1 MSRLLFFSR
10 VAFLCNIC
18 FLITFIIRYVP
29 VLKEGFFVSTVIV
42 IGLVMS
48 IVINVIV
55 NVVYLVI
62 VVTGKPVRHYVP
74 LWLVLTNFLFFVLQ
88 VILLIK

>member
-18 FLITFIIRYVP
+18 FLATFIIRFVP
-29 VLKEGFFVSTVIV
+29 ALKEAFFVSTIVI

-48 IVINVIV
+48 IVINVMV
-55 NVVYLVI
+55 NLFCLLMVM
-62 VVTGKPVRHYVP
+62 TRKPLRRYVP
-74 LWLVLTNFLFFVLQ
+74 MWMMITNFLFFVFQ

>member
-18 FLITFIIRYVP
+18 FLVTFIIRFVP
-29 VLKEGFFVSTVIV
+29 ALKEAFFVSTIVI

-48 IVINVIV
+48 IVINVMV
-55 NVVYLVI
+55 NLFCLVM
-62 VVTGKPVRHYVP
+62 VMTRKPLRQYVP
-74 LWLVLTNFLFFVLQ
+74 MWLMITNFLFFVIQ

>member
-18 FLITFIIRYVP
+18 FLVTFVIRFVP
-29 VLKEGFFVSTVIV
+29 ALKEAFFVSTIVI

-48 IVINVIV
+48 IVINVMV
-55 NVVYLVI
+55 NLFCLLMVM
-62 VVTGKPVRHYVP
+62 TRKPLRQYVP
-74 LWLVLTNFLFFVLQ
+74 LWLMITNFLFFVIQ